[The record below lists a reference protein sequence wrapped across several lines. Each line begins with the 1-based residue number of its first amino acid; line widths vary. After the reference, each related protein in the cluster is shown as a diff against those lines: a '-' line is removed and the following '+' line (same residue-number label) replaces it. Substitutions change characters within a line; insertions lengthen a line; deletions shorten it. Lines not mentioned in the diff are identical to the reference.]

1 MQKNTWTVCAKVPQQ
16 APDVRADDEMM
27 RKRTSKGFPED
38 EAALFR
44 DAVRDAT
51 PLESSARVGSKTESP
66 PPVPVQSLLDGHDAL
81 VESLAGALSW
91 DRSIETG
98 EEPSYLRTGLA
109 RDVLRKLRRGHWV
122 AQDMVD
128 LHGLNRLEARSLL
141 AEFLGGCL
149 KRGLRCVR
157 VVHGKGLRSPGREP
171 VLKGKAQQWLVQRDE
186 VLAFCEAPK
195 SQGGSG
201 ALLVLLKAR
210 N

>member
-1 MQKNTWTVCAKVPQQ
+1 LAAGLGCSAE
-16 APDVRADDEMM
+16 DEIV
-27 RKRTSKGFPED
+27 RKRASKGFPED
-38 EAALFR
+38 DAALFR

-51 PLESSARVGSKTESP
+51 PLESSARVGSKTTSP

-81 VESLAGALSW
+81 LESLSGALS
-91 DRSIETG
+91 IENG

-122 AQDMVD
+122 VQDVVD
-128 LHGLNRLEARSLL
+128 LHGLNRQEAKSLL
-141 AEFLGGCL
+141 AEFLSGCL

-186 VLAFCEAPK
+186 VLAFCQAPQN
-195 SQGGSG
+195 QGGSG
-201 ALLVLLKAR
+201 ALLVLLKT
-210 N
+210 

>member
-1 MQKNTWTVCAKVPQQ
+1 MRKNIWMVCAEP
-16 APDVRADDEMM
+16 ATGFGCRADDETM
-27 RKRTSKGFPED
+27 RKRTSSGFPDD

-81 VESLAGALSW
+81 LESLAGAPSW
-91 DRSIETG
+91 DQSIETG

-122 AQDMVD
+122 VQNIVD
-128 LHGLNRLEARSLL
+128 LHGLNRQEARSLL

-157 VVHGKGLRSPGREP
+157 VIHGKGLRSPGREP
-171 VLKGKAQQWLVQRDE
+171 VLKGKVQRWLAQRDE
-186 VLAFCEAPK
+186 VLAFCEAPRN
-195 SQGGSG
+195 QGGSG
-201 ALLVLLKAR
+201 ALLVLLKA
-210 N
+210 

>member
-1 MQKNTWTVCAKVPQQ
+1 
-16 APDVRADDEMM
+16 M
-27 RKRTSKGFPED
+27 RKRMSNGLPED

-66 PPVPVQSLLDGHDAL
+66 PPVPIQSLLDGHDAL
-81 VESLAGALSW
+81 VESLDGPVSW
-91 DRSIETG
+91 DQSMDTG
-98 EEPSYLRTGLA
+98 NDPSFLRNGLA

-122 AQDMVD
+122 VQDVVD
-128 LHGLNRLEARSLL
+128 LHGLNRQEAQSSL
-141 AEFLGGCL
+141 AEFLAVCL

-171 VLKGKAQQWLVQRDE
+171 VLKGKVQRWLAQRDE

-195 SQGGSG
+195 NQGGGG
-201 ALLVLLKAR
+201 ALLVLLKA
-210 N
+210 

>member
-1 MQKNTWTVCAKVPQQ
+1 
-16 APDVRADDEMM
+16 M
-27 RKRTSKGFPED
+27 RKRTSSGFPDD

-81 VESLAGALSW
+81 LESLAGAPSW
-91 DRSIETG
+91 DQSIETG
-98 EEPSYLRTGLA
+98 EGPSYLGTGLA

-122 AQDMVD
+122 VQDMVD
-128 LHGLNRLEARSLL
+128 LHGLNREGARSLL

-149 KRGLRCVR
+149 RRGLRCVR
-157 VVHGKGLRSPGREP
+157 VVHGKGLRSPKREP
-171 VLKGKAQQWLVQRDE
+171 VLKGKVRQWLARREE
-186 VLAFCEAPK
+186 VLAFFQAPRN
-195 SQGGSG
+195 QGGSG

-210 N
+210 TRG

>member
-1 MQKNTWTVCAKVPQQ
+1 
-16 APDVRADDEMM
+16 M
-27 RKRTSKGFPED
+27 RKRASSGLPED

-51 PLESSARVGSKTESP
+51 PLESSARVGSKSESP

-91 DRSIETG
+91 DQSIETG
-98 EEPSYLRTGLA
+98 EDPSYLRTGLA

-122 AQDMVD
+122 VQNVVD
-128 LHGLNRLEARSLL
+128 LHGLNRQEARSSL

-149 KRGLRCVR
+149 KRRLRCVR
-157 VVHGKGLRSPGREP
+157 VIHGKGLRSPGREP
-171 VLKGKAQQWLVQRDE
+171 VLKGKVQRWLAQRDE

-195 SQGGSG
+195 NQGGSG
-201 ALLVLLKAR
+201 ALLVLLKA
-210 N
+210 

>member
-1 MQKNTWTVCAKVPQQ
+1 
-16 APDVRADDEMM
+16 M
-27 RKRTSKGFPED
+27 RKRANSGLPED

-51 PLESSARVGSKTESP
+51 PLESSARVGSKSELP

-81 VESLAGALSW
+81 VESLAGPLSW
-91 DRSIETG
+91 DQSIETG

-109 RDVLRKLRRGHWV
+109 RELLRKLRRGHWV
-122 AQDMVD
+122 VQNIVD
-128 LHGLNRLEARSLL
+128 LHGLNREEARSVL

-157 VVHGKGLRSPGREP
+157 VIHGKGLRSPGREP
-171 VLKGKAQQWLVQRDE
+171 VLKGKVQRWLAQRDE

-195 SQGGSG
+195 NQGGSG
-201 ALLVLLKAR
+201 ALLVLLKA
-210 N
+210 

>member
-1 MQKNTWTVCAKVPQQ
+1 
-16 APDVRADDEMM
+16 M
-27 RKRTSKGFPED
+27 RKRASSGLPENG
-38 EAALFR
+38 AALFR

-51 PLESSARVGSKTESP
+51 PLESSARVGSKSESP

-91 DRSIETG
+91 DQSIETG
-98 EEPSYLRTGLA
+98 EDPSYLRTGLA

-122 AQDMVD
+122 VQNIVD
-128 LHGLNRLEARSLL
+128 LHGLNRQEARSLL

-157 VVHGKGLRSPGREP
+157 VIHGKGVRSPGREP
-171 VLKGKAQQWLVQRDE
+171 VLKGKVQRWLAQRDE

-195 SQGGSG
+195 NQGGSG
-201 ALLVLLKAR
+201 ALLVLLKA
-210 N
+210 